1 MDRKQKGSGSEKQ
14 EAGRVVE
21 VEAEIRKGSCK
32 RDREWEG
39 QWEGKYEVK

>member
-1 MDRKQKGSGSEKQ
+1 MDRKQKGSGSVKQ

-21 VEAEIRKGSCK
+21 VGAEIGKGSCK

-39 QWEGKYEVK
+39 KCEGKYGVK